1 MRFPFGAAM
10 FTAITLTI
18 AATGSVSSF
27 AADSYELTL
36 VPPATGENPTAF
48 RLNVA
53 TGQVS
58 NVTGSPASDVQ
69 DPQPI
74 PAGEYRLYFT
84 QTSDNKLFWLYRL
97 DTRTGRTWFDGSNTW
112 SEIK

>member
-1 MRFPFGAAM
+1 M
-10 FTAITLTI
+10 FAAITLTVT
-18 AATGSVSSF
+18 ATGSVTCF
-27 AADSYELTL
+27 AADGYELTL
-36 VPPATGENPTAF
+36 VPPAMGAGLTAF

-58 NVTGSPASDVQ
+58 NVTGAAASDVQ

-84 QTSDNKLFWLYRL
+84 QTPDNKTFWLYRL
-97 DTRTGRTWFDGSNTW
+97 DTRTGRAWFDGNNSW